1 MPASNRRN
9 TKSYHTPG
17 VVNGNLAHD
26 VRRREWEPEH
36 SGHLDFEEH
45 YQHRQQQESQADK
58 QARQRQQRRAA
69 VRQAQPIPLAAVLCC
84 GVIACLAV
92 LVIACHVKVNAISN
106 DIVAMKRQIEVLEQE
121 QVALR
126 THYEQAFDLT
136 GVEENAEATGMTQPS
151 EGQVFYINLPG
162 QDQTVVYQQTGDGV
176 LGRTFHTVVQ
186 YIRSVLEYFR

>member
-26 VRRREWEPEH
+26 VRKREWEPER

-45 YQHRQQQESQADK
+45 YQHRQQQESQADRY
-58 QARQRQQRRAA
+58 ARQRQQRRAA
-69 VRQAQPIPLAAVLCC
+69 VREAQPIPLAAVLCC

-92 LVIACHVKVNAISN
+92 LVIICHVKVNAIST

-136 GVEENAEATGMTQPS
+136 GVEKNAEAAGMTQPS

-162 QDQTVVYQQTGDGV
+162 QDQTVVYNQMGDGI
-176 LGRTFHTVVQ
+176 LGRIFDAVVQ
-186 YIRSVLEYFR
+186 YIRTALEYFS